1 MSTTETTRG
10 ALPAG
15 TWNLDP
21 VHTYAGFAVKYIA
34 GTFRGSFS
42 PIDAKL
48 VVAED
53 GSATLTGSA
62 PVSGVKVQEENL
74 SGHLQSP
81 DFFDAERTPQITF
94 NSNDVSVS
102 GDEVTVTG
110 DLTIK
115 GTTLPVIARG
125 SVSETTEYNGA
136 ERISLNLE
144 AEVDRTNFG
153 INWNAPLSGG
163 KQALANAVTITAE
176 LAFAKE

>member
-1 MSTTETTRG
+1 MTTITQTQTQ
-10 ALPAG
+10 LPTG
-15 TWNLDP
+15 TWSVDP
-21 VHTYAGFAVKYIA
+21 VHSQVGFALDYMG

-42 PIDAKL
+42 PVDARL
-48 VVAED
+48 VVGED
-53 GSATLTGSA
+53 GSASLTGSA

-94 NSNDVSVS
+94 NSTAVSVS
-102 GDEVTVTG
+102 GEEITVTG

-125 SVSETTEYNGA
+125 TVSETTEYNGA

>member
-1 MSTTETTRG
+1 LSTATSRG

-34 GTFRGSFS
+34 GTFRGSFA

-81 DFFDAERTPQITF
+81 DFFDAERAPQITF
-94 NSNDVSVS
+94 TSTDVSVS
-102 GDEVTVTG
+102 GEEVTVSG

-115 GTTLPVIARG
+115 GITLPVVARG
-125 SVSETTEYNGA
+125 NVSETTEYNGA
-136 ERISLNLE
+136 ERVSLNLE
-144 AEVDRTNFG
+144 AEIDRTSFG
-153 INWNAPLSGG
+153 LKWNAPLSGG

>member
-1 MSTTETTRG
+1 LSTATTQS
-10 ALPAG
+10 ALPVG
-15 TWNLDP
+15 TWNIDP
-21 VHTYAGFAVKYIA
+21 VHTHAGFSVKYIA

-62 PVSGVKVQEENL
+62 PVGGVKVQEENL

-81 DFFDAERTPQITF
+81 DFFDAERAPQITF
-94 NSNDVSVS
+94 SSTDVSVS
-102 GDEVTVTG
+102 GQEVTVTG

-115 GTTLPVIARG
+115 GTTLPVVARG
-125 SVSETTEYNGA
+125 TVSDTTEYNGA
-136 ERISLNLE
+136 ERVSLDLV
-144 AEVDRTNFG
+144 AEIDRTNFG

>member
-1 MSTTETTRG
+1 LSTATTRG
-10 ALPAG
+10 TLPAG

-53 GSATLTGSA
+53 GSATLTGSV

-81 DFFDAERTPQITF
+81 EFFDAERTPQITF
-94 NSNDVSVS
+94 GSTDVSVS

-115 GTTLPVIARG
+115 GITLPVIARG

-136 ERISLNLE
+136 ERISLNLD
-144 AEVDRTNFG
+144 AEIDRTNFG
-153 INWNAPLSGG
+153 LNWNAPLSGG